1 MAPFVNPSTPVEER
15 FNKALTTTHAK
26 IECTFGILKNKFQ
39 CLMQPLRVV
48 GPERSGDVI
57 LATMVLH
64 NIAIMNSDFFEPLQ
78 AGQQALIGCNDTGS
92 NDNVDGQRIRNF
104 LVTNHFS

>member
-1 MAPFVNPSTPVEER
+1 
-15 FNKALTTTHAK
+15 
-26 IECTFGILKNKFQ
+26 
-39 CLMQPLRVV
+39 MQPLRVV

-64 NIAIMNSDFFEPLQ
+64 NIAILNSDLFEPLQ
-78 AGQQALIGCNDTGS
+78 PGQAPLIGRNDVGS
-92 NDNVDGQRIRNF
+92 NDNVEGQRMCTL